1 MAKRINWRKMNQ
13 ITSLYEDEL
22 EGFRKKIEE
31 YANNFSKQTKIEE
44 LKKIEKDIK
53 TVLATLNNYK
63 NLTIYHI
70 EQNGY
75 TLSKTLL
82 LYFDEKDKDV
92 DFLKEECYVLLSKVY
107 SNLSLKEKD
116 AQFKDQNKFSDVQ
129 VHNNPCVGVTKREK
143 IKRCFKLSSYRTIQL
158 MFVGI
163 VIVFIILIIS
173 SLSNKME
180 ENSLNINN
188 FDFKSTIKNNVYSTP

>member
-63 NLTIYHI
+63 KLTIYHI
-70 EQNGY
+70 Y
-75 TLSKTLL
+75 
-82 LYFDEKDKDV
+82 
-92 DFLKEECYVLLSKVY
+92 
-107 SNLSLKEKD
+107 
-116 AQFKDQNKFSDVQ
+116 
-129 VHNNPCVGVTKREK
+129 
-143 IKRCFKLSSYRTIQL
+143 
-158 MFVGI
+158 
-163 VIVFIILIIS
+163 
-173 SLSNKME
+173 
-180 ENSLNINN
+180 
-188 FDFKSTIKNNVYSTP
+188 

>member
-63 NLTIYHI
+63 KLTIYHI

-92 DFLKEECYVLLSKVY
+92 DFLKEECYVLLSKVH

-116 AQFKDQNKFSDVQ
+116 AQFKDQNNASDVQ
-129 VHNNPCVGVTKREK
+129 VHNNPCVGDTKREK

-158 MFVGI
+158 MLVGI

-173 SLSNKME
+173 SLSNTME